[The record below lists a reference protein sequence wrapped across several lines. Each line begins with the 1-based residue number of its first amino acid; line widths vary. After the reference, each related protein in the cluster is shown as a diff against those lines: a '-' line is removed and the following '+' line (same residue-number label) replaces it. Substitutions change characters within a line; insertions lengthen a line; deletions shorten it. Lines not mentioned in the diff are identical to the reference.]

1 MILGLG
7 CCCREFLGAVERDI
21 KWIWLGAGILMF
33 TVCVSVVC
41 TRPARTL
48 KDAPNIKYIDDQNSK
63 QRYAELFA

>member
-1 MILGLG
+1 
-7 CCCREFLGAVERDI
+7 
-21 KWIWLGAGILMF
+21 MF

-63 QRYAELFA
+63 QRYAELFAQKLDAPRAACFPEFLCLQKSLVLK